1 MVFWCVLA
9 SFKHNKL
16 DSVSSLVRHTHTNM
30 DFAPYQSSP
39 PEHTRSPSNSTTAG
53 SPRTSLDTTRR
64 GAFSPSNY
72 QHRPPANSPP
82 PLQHP
87 QPQRAWSGDNVGRY
101 QSPLAANVWTS
112 GDSYQNET
120 GNGVASSAMGDY
132 FSSLGAR
139 EGMVSEFDTSLGL
152 RLDYEACLAYLAF
165 PPLGGILLLILER
178 KSDYVRFHAWQ
189 SSLLFTGL
197 FVLHLLFSWSS
208 FLSWVMFLGDLVLIG
223 WLVLNAYRDADTL
236 DRYEVP
242 IVGRIASRILDD
254 E

>member
-1 MVFWCVLA
+1 
-9 SFKHNKL
+9 
-16 DSVSSLVRHTHTNM
+16 M

-39 PEHTRSPSNSTTAG
+39 PEHTRSPSNSTTAGG

-87 QPQRAWSGDNVGRY
+87 QPQRAWSGDSVGRY
-101 QSPLAANVWTS
+101 QSPLASNVWTS
-112 GDSYQNET
+112 GDSYQNDS
-120 GNGVASSAMGDY
+120 GNGVTGGGMGDY

-165 PPLGGILLLILER
+165 PPVGGILLLILER

-208 FLSWVMFLGDLVLIG
+208 FLSWVIFLGDLVLIG
-223 WLVLNAYRDADTL
+223 WLVFNAYRDADTL

>member
-1 MVFWCVLA
+1 
-9 SFKHNKL
+9 
-16 DSVSSLVRHTHTNM
+16 
-30 DFAPYQSSP
+30 
-39 PEHTRSPSNSTTAG
+39 
-53 SPRTSLDTTRR
+53 
-64 GAFSPSNY
+64 
-72 QHRPPANSPP
+72 
-82 PLQHP
+82 
-87 QPQRAWSGDNVGRY
+87 
-101 QSPLAANVWTS
+101 
-112 GDSYQNET
+112 
-120 GNGVASSAMGDY
+120 
-132 FSSLGAR
+132 
-139 EGMVSEFDTSLGL
+139 MVSEFDTSLGL